1 MRSDNSQ
8 LLWKDEE
15 HPPLEVLREYQEES
29 LPKPESRA
37 VERHLISCELCT
49 DLVQGMK
56 LSDRKATRKAVHDL
70 NAQLRILGPK
80 KRQRRLPLIPL
91 LDWRAAAT
99 ILVLL
104 CSVGLVVY
112 FIYGEIQRERLAA
125 ARKAELAAQAE
136 LLAISATTDTLFI
149 TVPGPTGSTA
159 AATTATA
166 PAVAYQKPVTRKP
179 SAASASKTEARAEAS
194 ANAAYSEAAAGMVA
208 GVAVQDKTEVKH
220 PDTALSKKPGELTA
234 SAPAVVRSKTESV
247 GNVVVEA
254 GKQLKGQVVSEQGE
268 GIPGVSVVV
277 KGTSKGT
284 STDRSG
290 NFTLPAP
297 TDNTT
302 LSFNYIGYQ
311 QEEVKVDPKTNTVK
325 IELTPDNKAL
335 NEVVVIGYGTTMPE
349 AAAAPVTGMKAY
361 NQYIEKNRRTPAAA
375 TSEKISGRVVV
386 GFTVTAKGTLENIRI
401 LKSLHPA
408 ADAEALRLVKEGP
421 PWKPAVKNGKTV
433 PQEVKMRIRF
443 KPE

>member
-15 HPPLEVLREYQEES
+15 HPPLELLREYQEDT
-29 LPKPESRA
+29 LPTPDSRA

-70 NAQLRILGPK
+70 NAQLRFLSPK
-80 KRQRRLPLIPL
+80 KRKRRLPLIPL

-112 FIYGEIQRERLAA
+112 FIYGEVQRERLAA

-159 AATTATA
+159 PATTATA
-166 PAVAYQKPVTRKP
+166 PAVAYQKPVKSKP
-179 SAASASKTEARAEAS
+179 SPASASKTEAEVS
-194 ANAAYSEAAAGMVA
+194 ANIAPSAAAGRVA

-220 PDTALSKKPGELTA
+220 PDTALSKQSGEMIA
-234 SAPAVVRSKTESV
+234 SAPTVVRSATESV
-247 GNVVVEA
+247 GKAAIVVE
-254 GKQLKGQVVSEQGE
+254 KQLKGQVVSEQGE
-268 GIPGVSVVV
+268 ALPGVAVMV

-284 STDRSG
+284 STDMSG

-311 QEEVKVDPKTNTVK
+311 QEEVKVGPKTNSVK
-325 IELTPDNKAL
+325 VELTPDNKSL
-335 NEVVVIGYGTTMPE
+335 SEVVVIGYGTTTTPE
-349 AAAAPVTGMKAY
+349 AAAAPVTGMKAF
-361 NQYIEKNRRTPAAA
+361 NEYIEKNRRSPAAA
-375 TSEKISGRVVV
+375 TTEKISGRVVV
-386 GFTVTAKGTLENIRI
+386 GFTVTAQGKLENIRV

-408 ADAEALRLVKEGP
+408 ADAEAMRLVKAGP

-433 PQEVKMRIRF
+433 PQEVKVRIRF
-443 KPE
+443 KAE